1 MNKLIDKVI
10 KWHQDRNLIK
20 GSTADQAQILKL
32 IEELGELSNSVCKGK
47 DIRDDLGDMMVV
59 MINIMKRNNLT
70 MEECLSVAYEDI
82 KNRKG
87 KIIDGVF
94 VK

>member
-1 MNKLIDKVI
+1 
-10 KWHQDRNLIK
+10 
-20 GSTADQAQILKL
+20 
-32 IEELGELSNSVCKGK
+32 
-47 DIRDDLGDMMVV
+47 MMVV
-59 MINIMKRNNLT
+59 MINIMNRNNLT

>member
-1 MNKLIDKVI
+1 MASRQKSYKRKHRSSSNFK
-10 KWHQDRNLIK
+10 
-20 GSTADQAQILKL
+20 TY
-32 IEELGELSNSVCKGK
+32 EELGELSNSVCKGK

>member
-1 MNKLIDKVI
+1 M
-10 KWHQDRNLIK
+10 
-20 GSTADQAQILKL
+20 
-32 IEELGELSNSVCKGK
+32 GELSNSVCKGK

-70 MEECLSVAYEDI
+70 MEECLRVAYEDI

-87 KIIDGVF
+87 KIVDGVF

>member
-1 MNKLIDKVI
+1 MASRQKSYKRKHRSSSNFKTY
-10 KWHQDRNLIK
+10 RR
-20 GSTADQAQILKL
+20 TT
-32 IEELGELSNSVCKGK
+32 GELSNSVCKGK
-47 DIRDDLGDMMVV
+47 DMKDLGDMMVV

>member
-1 MNKLIDKVI
+1 
-10 KWHQDRNLIK
+10 
-20 GSTADQAQILKL
+20 
-32 IEELGELSNSVCKGK
+32 
-47 DIRDDLGDMMVV
+47 
-59 MINIMKRNNLT
+59 

-87 KIIDGVF
+87 KIVDGVF